1 MDAAGNLYVV
11 NLGQKGTIGRV
22 RPGAS
27 TSELFAKL
35 PDGSIGNGIR
45 FDREGRM
52 YVADFKAH
60 TIFVLEPGQATPRPY
75 FPPQPRSGLF
85 DQPNDLAIAADG
97 TLYASDPK
105 RRTGRIWRIRRAPDG
120 TARAVV
126 MTSSRAMG
134 RTNGLDL
141 SPDGRTLYVGKSS
154 SFELWAYG
162 IEGDRLVAPRRL
174 VKFDADLDGLRTDV
188 DGKIYVARVESGTV
202 DVVDPQSR
210 TVIRRVAPDRQEPD
224 QPDLRRARRK
234 DRLRHAGRWRLRRN
248 PSALSAPAASPACKA
263 CPGRARSGGRRSGAE
278 LVGTRGCAPQPSP
291 SCPGSAGHPRL
302 CPGHTPTLARAGG
315 SLTFAG
321 MKGGW
326 VYFMSNRRNGVLYVG
341 VTSSLSHRAWQHA
354 RADRAASR
362 AATGSSVSS
371 ITSASRTS
379 ATRIQREK
387 TIKHSAGAAEDGIGG
402 RLAADPAHRLRERG
416 ATTQRAQFSIRRR

>member
-1 MDAAGNLYVV
+1 MIEIGGVMKLTAAAAAATLLFGAAASSGAVAEALFESRRLTTPGEYPDGIEGPAVDAAGNLYVV

-27 TSELFAKL
+27 TSELFATL
-35 PDGSIGNGIR
+35 PNGSIGNGIR

-60 TIFVLEPGQATPRPY
+60 TIFVFEPGQATPRRY

-105 RRTGRIWRIRRAPDG
+105 PGTRTGRIWRISRAPDG

-141 SPDGRTLYVGKSS
+141 SPDGRTLYVGESS
-154 SFELWAYG
+154 SHELWAYR
-162 IEGDRLVAPRRL
+162 IDGDRLVAPPRPL
-174 VKFDADLDGLRTDV
+174 IKFDADLDGLRTDV

-210 TVIRRVAPDRQEPD
+210 TVIRHVPLTAKNPTNLTFGGPDGKTVFVTQAKGGYVKSFRVER
-224 QPDLRRARRK
+224 
-234 DRLRHAGRWRLRRN
+234 
-248 PSALSAPAASPACKA
+248 
-263 CPGRARSGGRRSGAE
+263 PGREPCLQG
-278 LVGTRGCAPQPSP
+278 VPGT
-291 SCPGSAGHPRL
+291 CP
-302 CPGHTPTLARAGG
+302 
-315 SLTFAG
+315 
-321 MKGGW
+321 
-326 VYFMSNRRNGVLYVG
+326 
-341 VTSSLSHRAWQHA
+341 
-354 RADRAASR
+354 
-362 AATGSSVSS
+362 
-371 ITSASRTS
+371 
-379 ATRIQREK
+379 
-387 TIKHSAGAAEDGIGG
+387 
-402 RLAADPAHRLRERG
+402 
-416 ATTQRAQFSIRRR
+416 

>member
-1 MDAAGNLYVV
+1 MIEIGGVMKLTAAAAAATLLFGAAASSGAVAEALFESRRLTTPGEYPDGVEGPAVDAAGNLYVV

-27 TSELFAKL
+27 TSELFATL
-35 PDGSIGNGIR
+35 PNGSIGNGIR

-60 TIFVLEPGQATPRPY
+60 TIFVFEPGQATPRRY

-105 RRTGRIWRIRRAPDG
+105 PGTRTGRIWRISRAPDG

-141 SPDGRTLYVGKSS
+141 SPDGRTLYVGESS

-162 IEGDRLVAPRRL
+162 IEGDKLVAPRRL

-210 TVIRRVAPDRQEPD
+210 TVIRRVALTAKKSD
-224 QPDLRRARRK
+224 QPDLWRARRK
-234 DRLRHAGRWRLRRN
+234 DRLRHAGQWRLRRIL
-248 PSALSAPAASPACKA
+248 PRRTPRPRALPPRRARDLPVAAAGRKRVSIGRLGPRLGCGLKSGRRRRA
-263 CPGRARSGGRRSGAE
+263 GRA
-278 LVGTRGCAPQPSP
+278 
-291 SCPGSAGHPRL
+291 
-302 CPGHTPTLARAGG
+302 
-315 SLTFAG
+315 
-321 MKGGW
+321 
-326 VYFMSNRRNGVLYVG
+326 
-341 VTSSLSHRAWQHA
+341 
-354 RADRAASR
+354 
-362 AATGSSVSS
+362 
-371 ITSASRTS
+371 
-379 ATRIQREK
+379 
-387 TIKHSAGAAEDGIGG
+387 
-402 RLAADPAHRLRERG
+402 
-416 ATTQRAQFSIRRR
+416 